1 MLSRD
6 SDLERHKVF
15 TIMNYQKIHDSI
27 IKRAKTRKLE
37 GYKER
42 HHIIPRCMGG
52 TDNDENLIELTAR
65 EHFIIHLLL
74 AEIYNIPKL
83 WRAVNMLSNW
93 GRSTSRQYQ
102 RIKENLSHSDCT
114 KQKMRK
120 PKSESH
126 RNNMKG
132 PKPNSKQY
140 IELTTG
146 KIDYLN
152 GLSQF
157 FNIPASS
164 IHWNTKVIRSMK
176 SGLNFQEINNPPNPF
191 WDLTQRELKREYY
204 KNKIKFGK

>member
-1 MLSRD
+1 M
-6 SDLERHKVF
+6 K
-15 TIMNYQKIHDSI
+15 YQKIHDDI
-27 IKRAKTRKLE
+27 IERAKNRQLE

-52 TDNDENLIELTAR
+52 TDDADNLIDLTAR

-74 AEIYNIPKL
+74 AELYNTPSL
-83 WRAVNMLSNW
+83 WRAANMLANW
-93 GRSTSRQYQ
+93 GRATSRQYQ
-102 RIKENLSHSDCT
+102 RIKENLSHSEQT

-120 PKSESH
+120 PKSSCH
-126 RNNMKG
+126 RSNMKG

-146 KIDYLN
+146 KVDYLN

-164 IHWNTKVIRSMK
+164 IHWNTKVDRSMK
-176 SGLNFQEINNPPNPF
+176 SGLNFQEVNNPPDPN
-191 WDLTQRELKREYY
+191 WDIIQKENKKLYY
-204 KNKIKFGK
+204 KNKISFGK

>member
-1 MLSRD
+1 
-6 SDLERHKVF
+6 
-15 TIMNYQKIHDSI
+15 MNYQKIHDQI
-27 IKRAKTRKLE
+27 IERAKTRVLI

-52 TDNDENLIELTAR
+52 TNNKENLIDLTAR

-74 AEIYNIPKL
+74 AEIHNTPSL

-93 GRSTSRQYQ
+93 GRSTSKQYQ
-102 RIKENLSHSDCT
+102 RIKENLTHSEQT
-114 KQKMRK
+114 KQKMRT

-132 PKPNSKQY
+132 PRINSKQY

-164 IHWNTKVIRSMK
+164 IHWNTKINRVMK
-176 SGLNFQEINNPPNPF
+176 STGLNFQEIGNPPDIK
-191 WDLTQRELKREYY
+191 WDINQRAQKKKNIIKKINLEN
-204 KNKIKFGK
+204 KNKFIII